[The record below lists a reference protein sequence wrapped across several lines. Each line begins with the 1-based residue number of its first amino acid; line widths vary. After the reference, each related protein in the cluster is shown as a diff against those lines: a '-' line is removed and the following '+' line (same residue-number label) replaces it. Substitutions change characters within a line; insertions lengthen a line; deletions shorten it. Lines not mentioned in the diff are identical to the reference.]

1 MTESEMLKLDP
12 RNPVVRV
19 FMRASRIHPDKDGKI
34 PKPKERHVETVPVA
48 SSAPHMPD
56 TPGQRIVK
64 AYF

>member
-1 MTESEMLKLDP
+1 MTETEMLKLDP

-56 TPGQRIVK
+56 TQGQRVIK
-64 AYF
+64 SLF